1 MPYNINMEINIIQ
14 NKTHDMLPSISST
27 ILHVRCSEYANSE
40 SVQSSPIWRYGI
52 LKSDVL
58 WFTPSGQYQRFLQI
72 HGMNIIPHISLWAVD
87 KPSLTYVQQYL
98 NTFVIHKIYVIV
110 HRSFTPIKIS
120 RFIVYV
126 MRLQGVSIHI

>member
-87 KPSLTYVQQYL
+87 
-98 NTFVIHKIYVIV
+98 
-110 HRSFTPIKIS
+110 
-120 RFIVYV
+120 
-126 MRLQGVSIHI
+126 